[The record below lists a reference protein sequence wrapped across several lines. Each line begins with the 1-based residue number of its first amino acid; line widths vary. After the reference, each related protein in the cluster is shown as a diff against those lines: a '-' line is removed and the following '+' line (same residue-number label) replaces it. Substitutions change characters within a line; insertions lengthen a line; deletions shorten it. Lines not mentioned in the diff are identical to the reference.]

1 MCIFVNETIWWRRK
15 RRSKER
21 HTAKDKEPG
30 NIIKCCIFI
39 AHSKGEYINGNDEET
54 TTTTTTMS

>member
-1 MCIFVNETIWWRRK
+1 MRLSGGGEK

>member
-1 MCIFVNETIWWRRK
+1 MNETIGWRRK
-15 RRSKER
+15 GDSKR
-21 HTAKDKEPG
+21 ATYTAKDKEPG

-54 TTTTTTMS
+54 TTTTTMS